1 MHSDNPGHR
10 VTDLAALEQIYG
22 APNPNSIRKEVPY
35 LHPHY
40 RAFIDASPFAI
51 LATSGPGGLDASP
64 KGDAPGFVTV
74 EDEKTLLIPD
84 RRGNNRIDGL
94 RNLITDPRVSLIFL
108 IPGVGETL
116 RVIGRAEIT
125 VDPALLARFA
135 IDGKEPRSVLVVHI
149 ESVYFHCSK
158 AILRSKLWDPA
169 RHVDRKSLPSA
180 GDILSAL
187 TDAEVDG
194 ARYDRELPERLK
206 TGLY

>member
-1 MHSDNPGHR
+1 MDNPDQHR
-10 VTDLAALEQIYG
+10 ITSIEALEQLYG
-22 APNPNSIRKEVPY
+22 VPNPNSIRKEVPY

-51 LATSGPGGLDASP
+51 LATSGPGGHDTSP
-64 KGDAPGFVTV
+64 RGDAPGFVTV

-84 RRGNNRIDGL
+84 RKGNNRIDSL
-94 RNLITDPRVSLIFL
+94 RNLVIDPRAALIFL
-108 IPGVGETL
+108 VPGVGETL
-116 RVIGRAEIT
+116 RVIGRAQISIAPE
-125 VDPALLARFA
+125 LLARFA
-135 IDGKEPRSVLVVHI
+135 VDGKEPRCVLVVHV
-149 ESVYFHCSK
+149 ESVYFQCSK
-158 AILRSKLWDPA
+158 AILRSRLWDPSLQ
-169 RHVDRKSLPSA
+169 VDRKSLPSA